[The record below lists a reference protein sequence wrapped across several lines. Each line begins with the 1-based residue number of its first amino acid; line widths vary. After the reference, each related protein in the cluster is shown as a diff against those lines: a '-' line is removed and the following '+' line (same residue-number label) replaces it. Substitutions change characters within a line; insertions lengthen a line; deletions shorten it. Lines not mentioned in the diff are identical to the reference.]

1 MSNDEGNDQS
11 RMPNK
16 VRRFLG
22 HLSIRASFVIR
33 ASSFKPFVSIRVIH
47 GQMISGFRAV

>member
-1 MSNDEGNDQS
+1 MSNDEGNDQT

-22 HLSIRASFVIR
+22 HLSIRAS
-33 ASSFKPFVSIRVIH
+33 SFKPFASIRVIR
-47 GQMISGFRAV
+47 GQEME